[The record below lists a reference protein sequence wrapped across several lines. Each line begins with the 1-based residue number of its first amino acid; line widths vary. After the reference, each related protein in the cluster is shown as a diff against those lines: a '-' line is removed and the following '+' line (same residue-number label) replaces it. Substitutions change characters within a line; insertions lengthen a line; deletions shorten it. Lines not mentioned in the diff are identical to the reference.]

1 MHRSVEDMHAPKLE
15 DHTTSGEDL
24 ENIRIKIRLIL
35 NDDNY
40 GTQYLSSLPYPG
52 KFYHR

>member
-1 MHRSVEDMHAPKLE
+1 MLLNLR
-15 DHTTSGEDL
+15 TTGSLGEDL
-24 ENIRIKIRLIL
+24 ENIIIEMWLVL

-52 KFYHR
+52 KFYRG